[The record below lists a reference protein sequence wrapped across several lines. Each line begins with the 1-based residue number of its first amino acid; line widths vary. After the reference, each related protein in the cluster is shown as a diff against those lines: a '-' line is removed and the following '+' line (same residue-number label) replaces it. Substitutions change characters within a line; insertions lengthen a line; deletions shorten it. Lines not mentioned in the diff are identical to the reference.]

1 MALGTAISFPE
12 TPALSIRRYFEIAA
26 ERLSLH
32 PEMRRLLSVP
42 FREMTVE
49 IPVRRDDERLQLFR
63 GYRVQHNGVRG
74 PLIGPLRFQAGL
86 EIDSLRAAAESM
98 TWRCAVAGVPFG
110 GAAGGIA
117 CDPAKLTVR
126 ELERLVRRY
135 TARVHHLLGIYQDLC
150 APGVNTGTEAMS
162 WIADE
167 YSALQKEAVPAV
179 LGKPTLNGGLPNRD
193 QLIGSAIAAL
203 VVRVAQERAI
213 PISTLRVGVSSLD
226 QSAFHTAS
234 ALQQRGCVVV
244 ALSEERG
251 GLRCSTGISMDAV
264 SDHLRKTESLSGFE
278 EAAQCEDICALDCD
292 ILVLAAPEC
301 MLNAA
306 VASRIRA
313 NVVIEASE
321 LVVTP
326 AADKVLANRDVLV
339 VPDLIGAAAPVLAS
353 NAEWSY
359 NMQRSSHDEQT
370 LQREMETA
378 MLRTYEQV
386 RDRSR
391 REKIS
396 MRTAAYSSAIE
407 RVARSERLRVA

>member
-74 PLIGPLRFQAGL
+74 PLIGPLKFQAGL

-117 CDPAKLTVR
+117 CDPAKLTVH

-150 APGVNTGTEAMS
+150 APGVNAGTEAMS

-179 LGKPTLNGGLPNRD
+179 LGKPTLSGGLPNRN
-193 QLIGSAIAAL
+193 QLIGSAIGEL

-226 QSAFHTAS
+226 QSAFYTAS

-251 GLRCSTGISMDAV
+251 GLRCSTGISIDTV

-278 EAAQCEDICALDCD
+278 EAAQCDDICALECD

-301 MLNAA
+301 TLNAA

-313 NVVIEASE
+313 NVVIEGSE

-339 VPDLIGAAAPVLAS
+339 VPDLIGAAAPVLAA
-353 NAEWSY
+353 NAEWSC
-359 NMQRSSHDEQT
+359 NMQHCSPDEQT
-370 LQREMETA
+370 LQREIETA